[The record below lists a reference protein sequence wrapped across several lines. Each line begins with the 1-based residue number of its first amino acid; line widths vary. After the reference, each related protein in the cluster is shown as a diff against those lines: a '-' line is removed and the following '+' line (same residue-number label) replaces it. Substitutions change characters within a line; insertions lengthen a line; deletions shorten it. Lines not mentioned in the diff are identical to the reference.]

1 MAPYPIGQCPFQ
13 KLFFSKVAFLIDIIQ
28 VTQMKTKEGLEVEEE
43 FPMPDDFAV
52 VREEFHAVEFIDLDL
67 DFGFI
72 GGVIVATGIV
82 LAKPFVLALF

>member
-1 MAPYPIGQCPFQ
+1 
-13 KLFFSKVAFLIDIIQ
+13 
-28 VTQMKTKEGLEVEEE
+28 MKAREGLEVEEE
-43 FPMPDDFAV
+43 CPPEFAL
-52 VREEFHAVEFIDLDL
+52 EHPAESELIPLDSKFINL

>member
-1 MAPYPIGQCPFQ
+1 
-13 KLFFSKVAFLIDIIQ
+13 
-28 VTQMKTKEGLEVEEE
+28 MKTKEGLEVEEE

>member
-1 MAPYPIGQCPFQ
+1 
-13 KLFFSKVAFLIDIIQ
+13 
-28 VTQMKTKEGLEVEEE
+28 MKTKEGLEVEEG

-52 VREEFHAVEFIDLDL
+52 VKEEFQAVEFMDL

-82 LAKPFVLALF
+82 LAKPVVLAFF